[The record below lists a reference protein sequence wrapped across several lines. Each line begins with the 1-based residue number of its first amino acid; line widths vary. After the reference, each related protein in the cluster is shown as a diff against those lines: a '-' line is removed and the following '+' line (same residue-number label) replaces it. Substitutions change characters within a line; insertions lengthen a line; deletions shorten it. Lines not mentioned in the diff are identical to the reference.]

1 MQGQYRQNQLYSYRT
16 GRVRAYN
23 IRYKYFP
30 VRLASRIE
38 NTEECFSQQM
48 IVHIHELE
56 DLIVKISVFIH
67 FYL

>member
-48 IVHIHELE
+48 CTL
-56 DLIVKISVFIH
+56 SVQKNRTLFRT
-67 FYL
+67 